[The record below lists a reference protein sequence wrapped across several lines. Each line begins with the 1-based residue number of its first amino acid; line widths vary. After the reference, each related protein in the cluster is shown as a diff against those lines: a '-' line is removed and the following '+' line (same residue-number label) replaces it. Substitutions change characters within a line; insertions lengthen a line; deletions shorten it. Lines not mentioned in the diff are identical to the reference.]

1 MTNRKISDKNN
12 EQLLNFWEALKMD
25 TKKDYH
31 GLCLKVNVLLL
42 VCVFETFRKYIFF
55 ELDRFIFSYLL
66 STKLHP

>member
-1 MTNRKISDKNN
+1 
-12 EQLLNFWEALKMD
+12 MD

-55 ELDRFIFSYLL
+55 ELDRFIISYLL